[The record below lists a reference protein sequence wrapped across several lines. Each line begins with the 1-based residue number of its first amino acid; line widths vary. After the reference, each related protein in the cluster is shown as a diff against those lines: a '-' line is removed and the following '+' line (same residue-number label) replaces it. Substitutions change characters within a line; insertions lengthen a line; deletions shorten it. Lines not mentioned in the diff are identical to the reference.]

1 MCRDGSTY
9 CHFTT
14 RGFLLYSRM
23 YRISFLFRSA
33 TDLNIPR
40 VITSREIFA
49 NHSSTWFSHDE

>member
-1 MCRDGSTY
+1 M
-9 CHFTT
+9 T

-23 YRISFLFRSA
+23 YLISLLFRSA
-33 TDLNIPR
+33 TELNTPR